1 MEFNRYAG
9 PDMTSTLVAESE
21 PEFVTTSR
29 CTAHARTGLQCGKYA
44 IPGGTVCHIHGGN
57 APQVRAAALSRL
69 TEVRDLALDRL
80 LESLAPPESS
90 MFAVEVKDLLAV
102 VDKLT
107 TKVQLLSGEATT
119 REETIQ
125 VDEVRLRLDE
135 RLAQLAQRVQI
146 NEEIIDIKEVA
157 DVEEEE

>member
-1 MEFNRYAG
+1 
-9 PDMTSTLVAESE
+9 MTTTLVTKPDADYVES
-21 PEFVTTSR
+21 SR
-29 CTAHARTGLQCGKYA
+29 CTATARTGLQCAKYA

-69 TEVRDLALDRL
+69 TEVRDMALDRL
-80 LESLAPPESS
+80 LEAMAPPESS

-119 REETIQ
+119 RDETVK

-135 RLAQLAQRVQI
+135 RLSQLARRVQL
-146 NEEIIDIKEVA
+146 NDEIIDVKTVDGDDPE
-157 DVEEEE
+157 DSRG